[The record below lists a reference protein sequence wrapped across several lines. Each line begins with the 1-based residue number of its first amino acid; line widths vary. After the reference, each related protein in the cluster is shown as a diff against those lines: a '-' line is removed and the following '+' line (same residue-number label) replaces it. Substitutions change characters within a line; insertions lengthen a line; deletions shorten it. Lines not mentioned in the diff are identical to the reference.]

1 MATLILKLLL
11 TPTLI
16 GAASLAG
23 RRWGPAL
30 SGWFVGLPFTS
41 GPLTFFLALS
51 QGASFA
57 QAAAMGT
64 LAGGIS
70 QAAFCLT
77 YAWLARRSG
86 WALTLLASTLAFLV
100 ATAALQRVSLP
111 LAALVAFVVIVLAVT
126 LQLMPRAWKAAAP
139 PAQPPWW
146 DVPARMAIA
155 TTFVLIL
162 TALAPLLGPQLTGL
176 LAPFPLYATILAAF
190 AHQQQGSPAAASVLR
205 GLLMGLFAFTGFFA
219 VLAALL
225 DQVSIPLAFAAAII
239 VALIIQGA
247 TLWVL
252 QRGRRQ
258 TESAARRGASG

>member
-30 SGWFVGLPFTS
+30 SGWIVGLPFTS

-111 LAALVAFVVIVLAVT
+111 LAALVVFVVIVLAVA
-126 LQLMPRAWKAAAP
+126 LQLMPRAWTTAAS

-146 DVPARMAIA
+146 DVPARMVIA
-155 TTFVLIL
+155 TAFVVIL

-190 AHQQQGSPAAASVLR
+190 AHQQQGSPAAESVLR

-219 VLAALL
+219 ILAALL
-225 DQVSIPLAFAAAII
+225 DQVSIPLAFGAAIV
-239 VALIIQGA
+239 VALSIQGA
-247 TLWVL
+247 SLWIL
-252 QRGRRQ
+252 QRGKRQ
-258 TESAARRGASG
+258 AESAARLPR

>member
-1 MATLILKLLL
+1 MATLILKLVL
-11 TPTLI
+11 TPALI

-64 LAGGIS
+64 LAGGMS

-77 YAWLARRSG
+77 YAWTARRLR
-86 WALTLLASTLAFLV
+86 WPLTLLASTLAFLV
-100 ATAALQRVSLP
+100 ATVGLQRVSLP
-111 LAALVAFVVIVLAVT
+111 LAPLILAVVIVLA
-126 LQLMPRAWKAAAP
+126 LALKLMPRTWTTAPAPAA
-139 PAQPPWW
+139 PPWW

-155 TTFVLIL
+155 TTFVVIL

-239 VALIIQGA
+239 VALVIQG
-247 TLWVL
+247 TSLWVL
-252 QRGRRQ
+252 RRRSPRAV
-258 TESAARRGASG
+258 TERESSAIP